1 MNNQRVIDGLQST
14 DYSFIVGDDQWVIN
28 EESKPNN
35 FVASQL
41 LIDVNDHSLITLII
55 LKCHY
60 DQIFTSWLF
69 RWITKNS
76 LKEWKCH
83 LLFVN
88 ICISSRDI

>member
-41 LIDVNDHSLITLII
+41 LIDVNDHLENSPKKAHALIG
-55 LKCHY
+55 
-60 DQIFTSWLF
+60 
-69 RWITKNS
+69 
-76 LKEWKCH
+76 
-83 LLFVN
+83 
-88 ICISSRDI
+88 